1 MQNSSSLMTSTVEFH
16 REDMSFLH
24 GTEGCKLDH
33 ADKIKFA
40 RSRNQL
46 DACISAAYTSKGNSL
61 SFSPKEKDVPFFSF

>member
-1 MQNSSSLMTSTVEFH
+1 
-16 REDMSFLH
+16 MSFLH